1 MCTCGNSEPHV
12 IARRT
17 TSDGVAVEI
26 WHDGAITGRLGRS
39 IPGVP
44 IARPRTPKSIETS
57 RTAANF
63 VASTVELYEVAE
75 LPRMVARARKV
86 SARGG
91 SFADFNRQIH
101 VRAASP

>member
-26 WHDGAITGRLGRS
+26 WHDGAITGRLGRA

-44 IARPRTPKSIETS
+44 IARPRTLKSIEIS

-63 VASTVELYEVAE
+63 VASTVELHEVTE
-75 LPRMVARARKV
+75 LPRLVARARKV

-91 SFADFNRQIH
+91 SFVDFNRQINSGS
-101 VRAASP
+101 ASP